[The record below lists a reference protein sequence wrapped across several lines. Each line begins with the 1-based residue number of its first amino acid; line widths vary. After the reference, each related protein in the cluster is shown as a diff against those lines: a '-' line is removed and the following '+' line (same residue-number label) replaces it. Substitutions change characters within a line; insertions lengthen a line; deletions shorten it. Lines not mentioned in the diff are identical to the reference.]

1 MDKTEAIYDVV
12 IIGGGPAGMAAALW
26 CADLGLESILFEGS
40 REIGGQL
47 LKIHNRIDNY
57 IGLKTSNGREMRDVF
72 AGQIAAARTVT
83 RSSALVTGIDVNG
96 MSVLLADGSVVP
108 GRSLII
114 ATGVRRR
121 KLGIPGE
128 DEFVGRGVLDSGA
141 ASRDRVHGKR
151 VVVVGG
157 GDAAF
162 ENALILAENAVSVT
176 LLHRTVKFSAREEFI
191 SNAMQNAKI
200 EIVGNVQ
207 LTRINGDAAV
217 DEVEYLSLVTG
228 KTTTIPADAVVIRIG
243 VEPNSEVLPPEIE
256 LDDRGYVVTDK
267 MCMTSVPLV
276 FAIGDIANPLAPTIN
291 GAAGDAATAVKAAYR
306 LLAASNAL

>member
-72 AGQIAAARTVT
+72 AGQIETARTVT
-83 RSSALVTGIDVNG
+83 RSSALVKSIDLPG
-96 MSVLLADGSVVP
+96 MSVLLADGSAVT

-141 ASRDRVHGKR
+141 ASRDGVHGNR
-151 VVVVGG
+151 IVVVGG

-176 LLHRTVKFSAREEFI
+176 LLHRTLKFSAREEFV
-191 SNAMQNAKI
+191 SEAKQNEKI

-207 LTRINGDAAV
+207 LSKIDGDKAV
-217 DEVEYLSLVTG
+217 EAVEYRLPATG
-228 KTTTIPADAVVIRIG
+228 KTITIPADAVVIRIG
-243 VEPNSEVLPPEIE
+243 VEPNSDVLPPEIE
-256 LDDRGYVVTDK
+256 LDDGGYVVTDK
-267 MCMTSVPLV
+267 TCMTNVPFV
-276 FAIGDIANPLAPTIN
+276 FAIGDVANPDAPTIS
-291 GAAGDAATAVKAAYR
+291 GATGDAATAVKAAYR
-306 LLAASNAL
+306 LLASLKAI